1 MKKTYDSHHRIP
13 RRIWPTPSIK
23 QINRCQNRQRATRT
37 FILHN
42 SRHHP
47 AFSNEHLMPRRR
59 KWQDYMDEKATI
71 VSAGIDTI
79 QPIKPQYKKQCEDA
93 THQLQLSRQDIT
105 APQQIAIFV
114 NDGHHQRLR
123 FVLTEDK
130 LYRWLESIPQHIK
143 VGSAGDQY
151 VYEARPTIYLIK
163 EEEQHKQFITAFI
176 KRVGVNKVLNQG
188 VITSI

>member
-1 MKKTYDSHHRIP
+1 
-13 RRIWPTPSIK
+13 
-23 QINRCQNRQRATRT
+23 
-37 FILHN
+37 
-42 SRHHP
+42 
-47 AFSNEHLMPRRR
+47 MPRKR

-93 THQLQLSRQDIT
+93 THQLQLSQQDIT
-105 APQQIAIFV
+105 APQQMAIFV

-143 VGSAGDQY
+143 VGSVGDQY
-151 VYEARPTIYLIK
+151 VYKARPTIFLIR
-163 EEEQHKQFITAFI
+163 EEEHHKPFITDLI
-176 KRVGVNKVLNQG
+176 KRVGITKVLNRG
-188 VITSI
+188 EITSI